1 LTTKSRNWPLVLER
15 ERLID
20 PVKMA
25 MRSDYIRRSGKLDQ
39 LRRCASWLPVGA

>member
-1 LTTKSRNWPLVLER
+1 LTTKSRNWPLVFER

-20 PVKMA
+20 RVKMA

-39 LRRCASWLPVGA
+39 L